1 MGTRRNKIRLL
12 IHPHTWHNYIYIRM
26 CVYYACIYIP
36 MYGHRYTCAHVNI
49 TSTPGTPYEHM
60 MWQNQKRTIPNRV
73 YLFEIIYV
81 KWPPNGWLMGWFEFI
96 IIFEYRKTLWHYP
109 LMSVKPYPWLLS
121 SQLKSMRKTTIME
134 IFLWL
139 VSHIEVLHWV
149 LHWMLVTDSGTLL
162 NISSCVAWSLWIVTR
177 EYWLIIHFIHHQ
189 EVLLSDI

>member
-1 MGTRRNKIRLL
+1 M
-12 IHPHTWHNYIYIRM
+12 HVSIYL
-26 CVYYACIYIP
+26 CH
-36 MYGHRYTCAHVNI
+36 GHRYTCAHVNI
-49 TSTPGTPYEHM
+49 TSTPGTPYENM

-73 YLFEIIYV
+73 YLLEIIYV

-96 IIFEYRKTLWHYP
+96 IIFEYRKTLWPYH

-121 SQLKSMRKTTIME
+121 SQLKSMCKTTIME

-162 NISSCVAWSLWIVTR
+162 SISSCRLVPMNRDSWILTDHPFYTSPRGVTIR
-177 EYWLIIHFIHHQ
+177 YLNLTNKTFHK
-189 EVLLSDI
+189 